1 MPVGKP
7 FNYCAHGWQGFA
19 EGVLRV
25 VLLMVFIFQV
35 ITVEKHSASKI
46 SQGIWERL
54 LYDNYSSK
62 LFMKASQENIRPC

>member
-25 VLLMVFIFQV
+25 VLLMVFIFLV

-46 SQGIWERL
+46 SQGI
-54 LYDNYSSK
+54 
-62 LFMKASQENIRPC
+62 